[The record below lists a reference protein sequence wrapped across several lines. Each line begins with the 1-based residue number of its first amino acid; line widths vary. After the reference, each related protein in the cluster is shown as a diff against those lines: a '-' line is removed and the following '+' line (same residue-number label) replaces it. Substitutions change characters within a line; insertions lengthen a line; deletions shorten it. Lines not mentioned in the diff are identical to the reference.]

1 MCELGAIGF
10 YRPDPGGQ
18 KSPMECVGIHGDRLR
33 VHEIACGLIFDLDAA
48 DWMSHQEFV
57 DSTISL
63 VQGKDEDAILRLDK
77 ILGRVQ
83 ALGRALGFIQS
94 NRSSR
99 WPVTA
104 SEWDEAYRAFVGAFD
119 TPQLR
124 RIIDNEYAADAR
136 RRLKRI
142 NEAIFAGGSA
152 HSERR
157 ARDES
162 IRSIQLSA
170 LASEDEDDDLRS
182 EMAWLKE
189 NASFSHVD
197 NDDDGPVWEMM
208 LNLALDYEDIP
219 GRLAPIIDLARLDG
233 VGYLIFYLE

>member
-10 YRPDPGGQ
+10 YRPDPGGH
-18 KSPMECVGIHGDRLR
+18 KSPMECVGIDGDRLR
-33 VHEIACGLIFDLDAA
+33 VHEITCGIIFDLDTA
-48 DWMSHQEFV
+48 DWMSHQELV

-63 VQGKDEDAILRLDK
+63 VREKDAILRLNK
-77 ILGRVQ
+77 ILGRVE
-83 ALGRALGFIQS
+83 ALGRALDFIQS

-104 SEWDEAYRAFVGAFD
+104 SSWDDAYRAFVGAFD

-124 RIIDNEYAADAR
+124 RTIDNEYAADAR
-136 RRLKRI
+136 QRLRRI
-142 NEAIFAGGSA
+142 NEAICAAGSA
-152 HSERR
+152 HSKRR
-157 ARDES
+157 AHDES
-162 IRSIQLSA
+162 IRSIQLST
-170 LASEDEDDDLRS
+170 LQSEDEDDDLRS

>member
-33 VHEIACGLIFDLDAA
+33 VHEIACDLIFDLDAA

-63 VQGKDEDAILRLDK
+63 VQGKDEDAILRLGK

-99 WPVTA
+99 WPVMA

-124 RIIDNEYAADAR
+124 RMIDNEYAADSR

-142 NEAIFAGGSA
+142 NEAICARSSA
-152 HSERR
+152 HSERC

-162 IRSIQLSA
+162 IRSIQLSGW
-170 LASEDEDDDLRS
+170 LSEDEDNEVHA

-197 NDDDGPVWEMM
+197 NNDDGPVWEMM